1 MHCYYDFFFVILNL
15 FQQQTALG
23 ETGVVGKNNYD
34 VIITNSSIHEQ
45 QEISLFNKHT
55 KPSLLQIFNTT
66 SFEHVKWNNWDM
78 GCNDLAISAPYY
90 RAISD
95 RLYKHDQIRKKFL
108 IFDIGANT
116 GQDAANIFG
125 TFHEIEG
132 MCKSYNIPYHLISVE
147 PSPKVFCELN
157 DTAKKKR
164 WPGSHPYHFLN
175 IALSDSTGILKFAD
189 PGNEGGSLV
198 LESSTVDKLGEM
210 NETEFKKAQK
220 CSLQTTTDKKQDD
233 FAMVPTYTMDLL
245 VSSLQ
250 NFEIASPTDNVFI
263 LKIDTEGHDAQVI
276 KGSSSLL
283 DQKRI
288 TFVLFEVWTNRK
300 IKEVAEFMASKD
312 YLCFLFTPKQL
323 VPVDGKDWWYENLN
337 EDKDEKWWGNG
348 VCGIRGSES
357 MAMFWRMY
365 HSDNLDMVQ
374 AFELL

>member
-1 MHCYYDFFFVILNL
+1 L

-175 IALSDSTGILKFAD
+175 IALSDSTGNLKFAD

-220 CSLQTTTDKKQDD
+220 CSLQTTTDRSKMILLWFPHTLWIYLYPHSKTSKLL
-233 FAMVPTYTMDLL
+233 PPLTMC
-245 VSSLQ
+245 SS
-250 NFEIASPTDNVFI
+250 SKSI
-263 LKIDTEGHDAQVI
+263 LKGMTHR
-276 KGSSSLL
+276 SSRDPVACLIRNALL
-283 DQKRI
+283 
-288 TFVLFEVWTNRK
+288 LFSSKCGLIVKSRK
-300 IKEVAEFMASKD
+300 
-312 YLCFLFTPKQL
+312 
-323 VPVDGKDWWYENLN
+323 
-337 EDKDEKWWGNG
+337 
-348 VCGIRGSES
+348 
-357 MAMFWRMY
+357 
-365 HSDNLDMVQ
+365 
-374 AFELL
+374 